1 MHKNVRLAL
10 VAGILAV
17 TAGVAIV
24 AEAQTNVAQTVQARK
39 DLMRG
44 NGRSL
49 ASIQPMLRNEQ
60 PWNAQTAAAA
70 MTAVRDGARTIP
82 SLFPPGS
89 GAQAGIETRALPAI
103 WDQRAAFEAQ
113 ATAIATAADQLV
125 TLAQANN
132 EAGFRAG
139 MGAVTQVC
147 GSCHTTFR
155 APQ

>member
-1 MHKNVRLAL
+1 MHKKIRLAV
-10 VAGILAV
+10 VAGVMAAA
-17 TAGVAIV
+17 AGAAIV

-39 DLMRG
+39 DVMRG
-44 NGRSL
+44 NGRAL

-70 MTAVRDGARTIP
+70 MTSVRDGMRSLP
-82 SLFPPGS
+82 SLFPAGS

-113 ATAIATAADQLV
+113 VASIVTAADQLV
-125 TLAQANN
+125 TLAQAGN